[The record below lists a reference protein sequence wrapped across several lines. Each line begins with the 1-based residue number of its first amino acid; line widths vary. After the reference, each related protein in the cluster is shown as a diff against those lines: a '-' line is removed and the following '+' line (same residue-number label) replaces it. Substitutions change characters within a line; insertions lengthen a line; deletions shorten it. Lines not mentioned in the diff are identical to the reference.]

1 MNPVRAI
8 RLWPP
13 SRRAL
18 LTAVAC
24 LAGSMSFG
32 ADEGNVQTSS
42 EAMARFE
49 AAEDSAERA
58 VGAVRDAMRQAT
70 LRALAEAVRLDE
82 SLAASA
88 VRLAVRVED
97 DPERV
102 SHLERLLE
110 GLDRRGTIA
119 SAGPSAAVE
128 TSRFL
133 GLLRRGDRREARR
146 ALDRPGVKTSI
157 DSATAIDRVLGGALP
172 DFENMLSGSGVA
184 GLDEAEQRATLE
196 LEAAL
201 LDPAEAGL
209 GLGRW
214 LDGGLPLP
222 EVDARG
228 LAEWFEAGAARR

>member
-119 SAGPSAAVE
+119 SARTSAAVE

>member
-110 GLDRRGTIA
+110 GLDRRGAIA
-119 SAGPSAAVE
+119 SARTSAAVE

-146 ALDRPGVKTSI
+146 VLDRPGVKTSI